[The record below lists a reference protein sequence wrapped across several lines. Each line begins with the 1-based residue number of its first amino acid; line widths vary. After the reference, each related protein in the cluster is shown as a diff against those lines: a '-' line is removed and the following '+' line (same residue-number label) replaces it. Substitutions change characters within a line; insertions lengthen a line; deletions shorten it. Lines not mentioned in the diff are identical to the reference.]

1 MDVKVED
8 VSDVKKKVHVEIPK
22 EQVTSKLDEAYKQL
36 KKTAKI
42 KGYRP
47 GKTPRPVLERHF
59 KKDVHADVVNSLVQD
74 SFPDAIKEADLTVL
88 ETTDFDAPELDPE
101 SSYKYAA
108 TVELKPELPEVE
120 FKGLKLKKTV
130 YTVEEAEIDT
140 QMDRLRQHLAEY
152 KPIDPPRPA
161 QDKEYVTVDYEG
173 FIDGQPSD
181 ATPFTE
187 NSAFQ
192 LGSSGFP
199 EEFDNAVI
207 GMTPGEEKTVTVEFP
222 EDYKDQQLAGREVEF
237 KITLKE
243 LREQVLPPVDDD
255 FAKNFGEFETLED
268 LRAEIRK
275 NLEQGY
281 ESRTNQELQE
291 QIFEQLLTNDF
302 EIPEVMVKYEMDE
315 IIRDAEMKFAQSG
328 VSMEQ
333 LGITRE
339 HMEQQYRGLAE
350 QQVHRHLLL
359 SKIIEQEQLEIPTEE
374 LEAEYEKIAEATGQ
388 SNDMIKSYYRQN
400 PEKHEGFKHAL
411 LEKKAIDLIINHA
424 ETEEVEPETESNADE
439 GETADQEQDK

>member
-8 VSDVKKKVHVEIPK
+8 VSDVKKKVHVEIPREK
-22 EQVTSKLDEAYKQL
+22 VSSKIDEAYKEL

-47 GKTPRPVLERHF
+47 GKTPRSVLERHF

-74 SFPDAIKEADLTVL
+74 SFADAIKEADLSVI
-88 ETTDFDAPELDPE
+88 ETTDLDAPELDPE
-101 SSYKYAA
+101 SPYKYAA
-108 TVELKPELPEVE
+108 TVELKPELPEIE

-130 YTVEEAEIDT
+130 YSIQETEIDS
-140 QMDRLRQHLAEY
+140 QIDRLRQHLAEY
-152 KPIDPPRPA
+152 KPIDPPRPV

-173 FIDGQPSD
+173 FIDGQPSE
-181 ATPFTE
+181 AVAFTE

-192 LGSSGFP
+192 IGSSGFP
-199 EEFDNAVI
+199 EEFDKAII
-207 GMTPGEEKTVTVEFP
+207 GMTPGEEKTVPVRFP
-222 EDYKDQQLAGREVEF
+222 EDYKDEQLAGIEVEF
-237 KITLKE
+237 KVTLKE
-243 LREQVLPPVDDD
+243 LREQVLPAVDDD
-255 FAKNFGEFETLED
+255 FAKNFGEFQTLDD

-281 ESRTNQELQE
+281 ENRTNQELQE
-291 QIFEQLLTNDF
+291 QIFQELLKEDF
-302 EIPEVMVKYEMDE
+302 EIPEVMVKYEMDG
-315 IIRDAEMKFAQSG
+315 IIQDAEMKFAQSG

-350 QQVHRHLLL
+350 QQVRRHLLL
-359 SKIIEQEQLEIPTEE
+359 SKIIEQEQLEVGNEE
-374 LEAEYEKIAEATGQ
+374 IEAEYDKIAEATGQ
-388 SNDMIKSYYRQN
+388 SKDMIKSYYRQN
-400 PEKHEGFKHAL
+400 PEKHEGFRHAL

-424 ETEEVEPETESNADE
+424 QTEEVEPETESNADE
-439 GETADQEQDK
+439 GETGDQQQDK

>member
-8 VSDVKKKVHVEIPK
+8 VSDVKKKVHVEIPREK
-22 EQVTSKLDEAYKQL
+22 VSSKIDEAYKEL

-47 GKTPRPVLERHF
+47 GKTPRSVLERHF

-74 SFPDAIKEADLTVL
+74 SFADAIKEADLSVI
-88 ETTDFDAPELDPE
+88 ETTDLDAPELDPE
-101 SSYKYAA
+101 SPYKYAA
-108 TVELKPELPEVE
+108 TVELKPELPEIE

-130 YTVEEAEIDT
+130 YSIQETEIDS
-140 QMDRLRQHLAEY
+140 QIDRLRQHLAEY
-152 KPIDPPRPA
+152 NPIDPPRPV

-173 FIDGQPSD
+173 FIDGQPSE
-181 ATPFTE
+181 AVAFTE

-192 LGSSGFP
+192 IGSSGFP
-199 EEFDNAVI
+199 EEFDKAII
-207 GMTPGEEKTVTVEFP
+207 GMTPGEEKTVPVRFP
-222 EDYKDQQLAGREVEF
+222 EDYKDEQLAGIEVEF
-237 KITLKE
+237 KVTLKE
-243 LREQVLPPVDDD
+243 LREQVLPAVDDD
-255 FAKNFGEFETLED
+255 FAKNFGEFQTLDD

-281 ESRTNQELQE
+281 ENRTNQELQE
-291 QIFEQLLTNDF
+291 QIFQELLKEDF
-302 EIPEVMVKYEMDE
+302 EIPEVMVKYEMDG
-315 IIRDAEMKFAQSG
+315 IIQDAEMKFAQSG

-350 QQVHRHLLL
+350 QQVRRHLLL
-359 SKIIEQEQLEIPTEE
+359 SKIIEQEQLEVANEE
-374 LEAEYEKIAEATGQ
+374 IEAEYDKIPEATGQ
-388 SNDMIKSYYRQN
+388 SKDMIKSYYRQN
-400 PEKHEGFKHAL
+400 PEKHEGFRHAL

-424 ETEEVEPETESNADE
+424 QTEEVEPETESNADE
-439 GETADQEQDK
+439 GETGDQQQDK

>member
-8 VSDVKKKVHVEIPK
+8 VSDVKKKVHVEIPREK
-22 EQVTSKLDEAYKQL
+22 VSSKIDEAYKEL

-47 GKTPRPVLERHF
+47 GKTPRSVLERHF

-74 SFPDAIKEADLTVL
+74 SFADAIKEADLSVI
-88 ETTDFDAPELDPE
+88 ETTDLDAPELDPE
-101 SSYKYAA
+101 SPYKYAA
-108 TVELKPELPEVE
+108 TVELKPELPEIE

-130 YTVEEAEIDT
+130 YSIQETEIDS
-140 QMDRLRQHLAEY
+140 QIDRLRQHLAEY
-152 KPIDPPRPA
+152 KPIDPPRPV

-173 FIDGQPSD
+173 FIDGQPSE
-181 ATPFTE
+181 AVAFTE

-192 LGSSGFP
+192 IGSSGFP
-199 EEFDNAVI
+199 EEFDKAII
-207 GMTPGEEKTVTVEFP
+207 GMTPGEEKTVPVRFP
-222 EDYKDQQLAGREVEF
+222 EDYKDEQLAGIEVEF
-237 KITLKE
+237 KVTLKE
-243 LREQVLPPVDDD
+243 LREQVLPAVDDD
-255 FAKNFGEFETLED
+255 FAKNFGEFQTLDD

-281 ESRTNQELQE
+281 ENRTNQELQE
-291 QIFEQLLTNDF
+291 QIFQELLKEDF
-302 EIPEVMVKYEMDE
+302 EIPEVMVKYEMDG
-315 IIRDAEMKFAQSG
+315 IIQDAEMKFAQSG

-350 QQVHRHLLL
+350 QQVRRHLLL
-359 SKIIEQEQLEIPTEE
+359 SKIIEQEQLEVANEE
-374 LEAEYEKIAEATGQ
+374 IEAEYDKIAEATGQ
-388 SNDMIKSYYRQN
+388 SKDMIKSYYRQN
-400 PEKHEGFKHAL
+400 PEKHEGFRHAL

-424 ETEEVEPETESNADE
+424 QTEEVEPETESNADE
-439 GETADQEQDK
+439 GETGDQQQDK

>member
-8 VSDVKKKVHVEIPK
+8 VSDVKKKVHVEIPREK
-22 EQVTSKLDEAYKQL
+22 VSSKIDEAYKEL

-47 GKTPRPVLERHF
+47 GKTPRSVLERHF

-74 SFPDAIKEADLTVL
+74 SFADAIKEADLSVI
-88 ETTDFDAPELDPE
+88 ETTDLDAPELDPE
-101 SSYKYAA
+101 SPYKYAA
-108 TVELKPELPEVE
+108 TVELKPELPEIE

-130 YTVEEAEIDT
+130 YSIQETEIDS
-140 QMDRLRQHLAEY
+140 QIDRLRQHLAEY
-152 KPIDPPRPA
+152 KPIDPPRPV

-173 FIDGQPSD
+173 FIDGQPSE
-181 ATPFTE
+181 AVAFTE

-192 LGSSGFP
+192 IGSSGFP
-199 EEFDNAVI
+199 EEFDKAII
-207 GMTPGEEKTVTVEFP
+207 GMTPGEEKTVSVQFP
-222 EDYKDQQLAGREVEF
+222 EDYKDEQLAGIEVEF
-237 KITLKE
+237 KVTLKE
-243 LREQVLPPVDDD
+243 LREQVLPAVDDD
-255 FAKNFGEFETLED
+255 FAKNFGEFQTLDD

-281 ESRTNQELQE
+281 ENRTNQELQE
-291 QIFEQLLTNDF
+291 QIFQELLKEDF
-302 EIPEVMVKYEMDE
+302 EIPEVMVKYEMDG
-315 IIRDAEMKFAQSG
+315 IIQDAEMKFAQSG

-350 QQVHRHLLL
+350 QQVRRHLLL
-359 SKIIEQEQLEIPTEE
+359 SKIIEQEQLEVANEE
-374 LEAEYEKIAEATGQ
+374 IEAEYDKIAEATGQ
-388 SNDMIKSYYRQN
+388 SKDMIKSYYRQN
-400 PEKHEGFKHAL
+400 PEKHEGFRHAL

-424 ETEEVEPETESNADE
+424 QTEEVEPETESNADE
-439 GETADQEQDK
+439 GETGDQQQDK